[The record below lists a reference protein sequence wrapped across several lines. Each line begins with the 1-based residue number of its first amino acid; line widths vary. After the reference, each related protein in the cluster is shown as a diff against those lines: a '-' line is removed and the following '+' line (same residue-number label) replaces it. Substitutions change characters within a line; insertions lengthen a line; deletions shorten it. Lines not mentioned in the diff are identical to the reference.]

1 MTTTALPGR
10 AARRRE
16 MSTEEK
22 ERYYQATQWQL
33 MWWKFRKHVLAKV
46 AMVVLGILYFIAAT
60 CEFISPYG
68 PATRLEGFEDAPP
81 SRIHFMADGRLVRPY
96 VYQVESEINPKTFRM
111 TYVENPAQRYPIMF
125 FARGE
130 AYKFW
135 GVFPTNIHLFTT
147 DAKAP
152 VMLFGTDR
160 LARDLFSRVMYGARI
175 SLTIGLVGVT
185 LSFIFGLV
193 IGGISGYF
201 GGLADL
207 VIQRIIEFIL
217 SLPTI
222 PLWMALS
229 AALPRQWPVVQ
240 TYFFITIILSLM
252 SWCSLAR
259 QVRGKLLSLREE
271 DFVTSARLVGSSER
285 RIMFVHLFPSFTS
298 HLIVTLTLMIP
309 GMILG
314 ETALSFLGLGMQPP
328 AVSWGV
334 LLQDAQN
341 IVTIA
346 HHPWQLI
353 PTLFIITT
361 VLMYNFLGDGL
372 RDAADPYSV

>member
-1 MTTTALPGR
+1 MTAGQMTA
-10 AARRRE
+10 
-16 MSTEEK
+16 EEK

-33 MWWKFRKHVLAKV
+33 IWWKFRKHHLAQLALFLLGVLYLV
-46 AMVVLGILYFIAAT
+46 ALF
-60 CEFISPYG
+60 CEFVSPYT
-68 PATRLEGFEDAPP
+68 PQTRADGYLDAPP
-81 SRIHFMADGRLVRPY
+81 SKIHFLVDGQFQSPFIY
-96 VYQVESEINPKTFRM
+96 NVESTLDLKTFRT
-111 TYVENPAQRYPIMF
+111 TYQEDTSRPIPIKF
-125 FARGE
+125 FAPGE
-130 AYKFW
+130 PYKLW
-135 GVFPTNIHLFTT
+135 GLFEMDRHLFTT
-147 DAKAP
+147 DEIP
-152 VMLFGTDR
+152 ILLFGTDR
-160 LARDLFSRVMYGARI
+160 LGRDIFSRTIYGARI
-175 SLTIGLVGVT
+175 SLSIGLVGVA
-185 LSFIFGLV
+185 LSFILGLI

-201 GGLADL
+201 GGLTDTI
-207 VIQRIIEFIL
+207 IQRIIEFIL

-229 AALPRQWPVVQ
+229 AALPQDWPVVK
-240 TYFFITIILSLM
+240 TYFFITLILSLM
-252 SWCSLAR
+252 TWGTLAR

-271 DFVTSARLVGSSER
+271 DYVTSARLVGSGEA
-285 RIMFVHLFPSFTS
+285 RIMAIHLFPSFTS

-341 IVTIA
+341 VVTIA

-353 PTLFIITT
+353 PCLFVIVT
-361 VLMYNFLGDGL
+361 VLMYNFLGDGM

>member
-10 AARRRE
+10 AARRKE
-16 MSTEEK
+16 MSSEEK
-22 ERYYQATQWQL
+22 EKYYQATQWQL

-46 AMVVLGILYFIAAT
+46 AIVVLGILYFVALT
-60 CEFISPYG
+60 CEFVSPYG
-68 PATRLEGFEDAPP
+68 PANRLEGFENASP
-81 SRIHFMADGRLVRPY
+81 SPIHIFADGKLVGPY
-96 VYQVESEINPKTFRM
+96 VYKLESDINPKTYRM
-111 TYVENPAQRYPIMF
+111 IYTENTSQRYPIQF
-125 FARGE
+125 FAVGE
-130 AYKFW
+130 PYKFW
-135 GVFPTNIHLFTT
+135 GLFESDIHLFTT
-147 DAKAP
+147 DPEAP

-175 SLTIGLVGVT
+175 SLTIGLVGVS
-185 LSFIFGLV
+185 LSFLFGLV

-201 GGLADL
+201 GGTVDM

-229 AALPRQWPVVQ
+229 AALPRQWPVVK
-240 TYFFITIILSLM
+240 TYFFITIILSLV

-314 ETALSFLGLGMQPP
+314 ETALSFLGLGMQAP

-353 PTLFIITT
+353 PTLFIIVT

>member
-1 MTTTALPGR
+1 MTTEALTGQSP
-10 AARRRE
+10 RRRE
-16 MSTEEK
+16 MSEEQK

-33 MWWKFRKHVLAKV
+33 MWWKFRKHLLARV
-46 AMVVLGILYFIAAT
+46 ALVVLILLYFLAVFS
-60 CEFISPYG
+60 EFVAPY
-68 PATRLEGFEDAPP
+68 PATMRLEGFEDSPP
-81 SRIHFMADGRLVRPY
+81 SPIHFFADGRLVGPY
-96 VYQVESEINPKTFRM
+96 VYKMTSDIDPDTYRM
-111 TYVENPAQRYPIMF
+111 TYTEDTSERHPIRF

-130 AYKFW
+130 PYKMW
-135 GVFPTNIHLFTT
+135 GFIHGNIHLFTT
-147 DAKAP
+147 DGAP
-152 VMLFGTDR
+152 VMLFGADR
-160 LARDLFSRVMYGARI
+160 LARDLFSRTVYGARI
-175 SLTIGLVGVT
+175 SLSIGLVGVT
-185 LSFIFGLV
+185 LSFLLGLT
-193 IGGISGYF
+193 IGGLSGYF
-201 GGLADL
+201 GGIVDM

-229 AALPRQWPVVQ
+229 AALPREWSVVK
-240 TYFFITIILSLM
+240 TYFFITLILSLM

-259 QVRGKLLSLREE
+259 QVRGKLLALREE
-271 DFVTSARLVGSSER
+271 DFVTSARLVGSSEA
-285 RIMFVHLFPSFTS
+285 RIMAVHLFPSFTS

-314 ETALSFLGLGMQPP
+314 ETALSFLGLGMQAP

-353 PTLFIITT
+353 PVLFVVVT

>member
-1 MTTTALPGR
+1 MTTEALTGR
-10 AARRRE
+10 SPRRRE
-16 MSTEEK
+16 MSEEQK

-33 MWWKFRKHVLAKV
+33 MWWKFRKHLLARV
-46 AMVVLGILYFIAAT
+46 ALVVLIVLYFLAVFSEFVAPYNAT
-60 CEFISPYG
+60 M
-68 PATRLEGFEDAPP
+68 RLEGFEDSPP
-81 SRIHFMADGRLVRPY
+81 SPIHFMADGKLVGPY
-96 VYQVESEINPKTFRM
+96 VYKMTSDIDPDTYRM
-111 TYVENPAQRYPIMF
+111 TYTEDTSERYPIRF
-125 FARGE
+125 FAKGE
-130 AYKFW
+130 PYKMW
-135 GVFPTNIHLFTT
+135 GFIHGNVHLFTT
-147 DAKAP
+147 DGAP
-152 VMLFGTDR
+152 VMLFGADR
-160 LARDLFSRVMYGARI
+160 LARDLFSRTVYGARI
-175 SLTIGLVGVT
+175 SLSIGLVGVA
-185 LSFIFGLV
+185 LSFLLGLT

-201 GGLADL
+201 GGIVDM

-229 AALPRQWPVVQ
+229 AALPREWSVVK
-240 TYFFITIILSLM
+240 TYFFITLILSLM

-259 QVRGKLLSLREE
+259 QVRGKLLALREE
-271 DFVTSARLVGSSER
+271 DFVTSARLVGSSEA
-285 RIMFVHLFPSFTS
+285 RIMAVHLFPSFTS

-314 ETALSFLGLGMQPP
+314 ETALSFLGLGMQAP

-353 PTLFIITT
+353 PVLFVVVT

>member
-1 MTTTALPGR
+1 MTTDALTER
-10 AARRRE
+10 ATRRKE

-46 AMVVLGILYFIAAT
+46 AMVVLGLLYLVVLT
-60 CEFISPYG
+60 GEFISPYG

-81 SRIHFMADGRLVRPY
+81 SPIHFLADGKLVGPY
-96 VYQVESEINPKTFRM
+96 VYKLESDINPQTFRM
-111 TYVENPAQRYPIMF
+111 IYTETRTQRYPVMF
-125 FARGE
+125 FAHGE
-130 AYKFW
+130 PYKFW
-135 GVFPTNIHLFTT
+135 GLFSTDIHLFTT
-147 DAKAP
+147 NPETP

-160 LARDLFSRVMYGARI
+160 LARDLFSRTMYGARI
-175 SLTIGLVGVT
+175 SLTIGLVGVS
-185 LSFIFGLV
+185 LSFLFGLV
-193 IGGISGYF
+193 MGGISGYF
-201 GGLADL
+201 GGMVDL
-207 VIQRIIEFIL
+207 VIQRVIEFVL
-217 SLPTI
+217 SLPSI

-229 AALPRQWPVVQ
+229 AALPREWPVVK

-252 SWCSLAR
+252 SWCTLAR

-271 DFVTSARLVGSSER
+271 DFVTSARLVGSNEA

-341 IVTIA
+341 IVTIVQ
-346 HHPWQLI
+346 HPWQLI
-353 PTLFIITT
+353 PATFIIIT

>member
-1 MTTTALPGR
+1 MTTEALTGQSP
-10 AARRRE
+10 RRRE
-16 MSTEEK
+16 MSEEQK

-33 MWWKFRKHVLAKV
+33 MWWKFRKHLLARVALVVLA
-46 AMVVLGILYFIAAT
+46 ILYFLAVFS
-60 CEFISPYG
+60 EFVAPY
-68 PATRLEGFEDAPP
+68 PATMRLEGFEDSPP
-81 SRIHFMADGRLVRPY
+81 SPIHFMADGKLVGPY
-96 VYQVESEINPKTFRM
+96 VYKMTSDINPDTYRM
-111 TYVENPAQRYPIMF
+111 TYTEDKSERIPIRF

-130 AYKFW
+130 PYKMW
-135 GVFPTNIHLFTT
+135 GFIHGNIHLFST
-147 DAKAP
+147 DGAP
-152 VMLFGTDR
+152 VMLFGADR
-160 LARDLFSRVMYGARI
+160 LARDLFSRTVYGARI
-175 SLTIGLVGVT
+175 SLSIGLVGVA
-185 LSFIFGLV
+185 LSFLLGLT
-193 IGGISGYF
+193 IGGASGYF
-201 GGLADL
+201 GGIVDL

-229 AALPRQWPVVQ
+229 AALPREWSVVK

-259 QVRGKLLSLREE
+259 QVRGKLLALREE
-271 DFVTSARLVGSSER
+271 DFVTSARLVGSSEA
-285 RIMFVHLFPSFTS
+285 RIMAVHLFPSFTS

-314 ETALSFLGLGMQPP
+314 ETALSFLGLGMQAP

-353 PTLFIITT
+353 PVLFVVVT

>member
-1 MTTTALPGR
+1 MTTEALTGQSP
-10 AARRRE
+10 RRRE
-16 MSTEEK
+16 MSEEQK

-33 MWWKFRKHVLAKV
+33 MWWKFRKHLLARVALVVLAIFYFLAVFSEFV
-46 AMVVLGILYFIAAT
+46 APYNAT
-60 CEFISPYG
+60 M
-68 PATRLEGFEDAPP
+68 RLEGFEDSPP
-81 SRIHFMADGRLVRPY
+81 SPIHLFADGKLVGPY
-96 VYQVESEINPKTFRM
+96 VYKMTSDIDPNTFRM
-111 TYVENPAQRYPIMF
+111 TYTEDPSERYPIRF
-125 FARGE
+125 LARGE
-130 AYKFW
+130 PYKMW
-135 GVFPTNIHLFTT
+135 GFIHSDIHLFTT
-147 DAKAP
+147 DGAP
-152 VMLFGTDR
+152 VMLFGADR
-160 LARDLFSRVMYGARI
+160 LARDLFSRTVYGARI
-175 SLTIGLVGVT
+175 SLSIGLVGVA
-185 LSFIFGLV
+185 LSFLLGLT
-193 IGGISGYF
+193 IGGASGYF
-201 GGLADL
+201 GGIVDL

-229 AALPRQWPVVQ
+229 AALPREWSVVK

-259 QVRGKLLSLREE
+259 QVRGKLLALREE
-271 DFVTSARLVGSSER
+271 DFVTSARLVGSSEA
-285 RIMFVHLFPSFTS
+285 RIMAVHLFPSFTS

-314 ETALSFLGLGMQPP
+314 ETALSFLGLGMQAP

-353 PTLFIITT
+353 PVLFVIVT